1 MEQQRVIIFQ
11 ALDNA
16 ERVLGGF
23 DNYAEIREY
32 VMRNFGE
39 DENVKKITQ
48 VLRLVT
54 TEWIFEENIHEEFAE
69 KIIEK
74 ISGAASPNLLPF
86 VLEKIRSGF
95 WSDLLD
101 ALQDVDIISDLDSDD
116 DEDKENEPPSDFI
129 PGVLQLRF

>member
-23 DNYAEIREY
+23 ANYAEIREY

>member
-74 ISGAASPNLLPF
+74 ISGAASPIYCRLY
-86 VLEKIRSGF
+86 
-95 WSDLLD
+95 
-101 ALQDVDIISDLDSDD
+101 
-116 DEDKENEPPSDFI
+116 
-129 PGVLQLRF
+129 